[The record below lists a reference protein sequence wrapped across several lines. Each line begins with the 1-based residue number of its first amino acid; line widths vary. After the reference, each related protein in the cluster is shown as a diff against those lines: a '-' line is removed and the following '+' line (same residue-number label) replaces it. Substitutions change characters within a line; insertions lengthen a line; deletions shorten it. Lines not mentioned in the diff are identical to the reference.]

1 MASKVPISA
10 IHAYKNSLV
19 GIASA
24 HKTKKL
30 SKSVYSIYSMPRLS
44 LLQRAKRLVK
54 RDNGFSCIK

>member
-10 IHAYKNSLV
+10 IHTYKNSLV

-30 SKSVYSIYSMPRLS
+30 SKNNIYVIYSMPKPRHFQWL
-44 LLQRAKRLVK
+44 RRH
-54 RDNGFSCIK
+54 